1 MPKLETVKQ
10 LEEYRHRLLTHPDA
24 QASQILV
31 CGGPGCIP
39 MGSEEVAAAFR
50 RELKER
56 GPAVKVLLKESGCQ
70 GWCSKAVKVMIRPQ
84 EITYQQVTPQDVPE
98 IVAETLIQGKIL
110 DRLCYRDP
118 ADQTAKAHKSEIPF
132 YQGQQPLIL
141 GKMDLI
147 DPTSLD
153 DYLAAGGYRAIQ
165 QVLAQMSPEAVI
177 QAVDRSGLR
186 GRGGGGFPTG
196 RKWRFCREASGEVKY
211 LICNADE
218 GEGDPGAFMD
228 RVVME
233 GNPHAVLEGM
243 VIGGYAI
250 GAHQGFIYVRYE
262 YPLAVKRLSLAI
274 DQARQCGLLGA
285 NILGSGFAFE
295 VKISKGAGA
304 FVCGEET
311 ALIASMEGKIGEPRN
326 RPPYPAQHG
335 LWGKP
340 TLINN
345 VETLANLPEIIN
357 RGADWFAAI
366 GTEKSKG
373 TKVFSLVGAVNHTG
387 LVEVPMGTTLRQIVF
402 DLGGGIRDGGE
413 FKAVQ
418 TGGPSGGCIPKEYLD
433 LPVDYDS
440 LQSVGSIMGS
450 GLMIVMDQNSC
461 MVDVARYF
469 MSFLHDESCGKCTPC
484 REGTKQLLEIL
495 TEITQGRGQEE
506 YLVLMEELCATMRS
520 ASLCGL
526 GQSAVTPVLSTL
538 KYFREEYEAHIQ
550 QKKCPA
556 LVCRPL
562 LKYTIDPETC
572 TGCLACVLECPAEAI
587 QGEAG
592 EPHELDQEL
601 CVKCGMCHAVC
612 KFEAVKVES

>member
-1 MPKLETVKQ
+1 MTRLETVPQ
-10 LEEYRHRLLTHPDA
+10 LEEYRRRLLTHPDA
-24 QASQILV
+24 QALQILV
-31 CGGPGCIP
+31 CGGPGCLP
-39 MGSEEVAAAFR
+39 MGSEQVAAAFR

-84 EITYQQVTPQDVPE
+84 EITYQQVKPEDVPE
-98 IVAETLIQGKIL
+98 IVAETLVQGKIL
-110 DRLCYRDP
+110 DRLCYQDP
-118 ADQTAKAHKSEIPF
+118 ADQSAKAHKSEIPF
-132 YQGQQPLIL
+132 YQGQQPVVL

-153 DYLAAGGYRAIQ
+153 DYLAVGGYRALQ
-165 QVLAQMSPEAVI
+165 QLLEQMSPEAVI

-196 RKWRFCREASGEVKY
+196 RKWRLCREASGEVKY
-211 LICNADE
+211 LICNGD
-218 GEGDPGAFMD
+218 EGDPGAFMD
-228 RVVME
+228 RAVME

-243 VIGGYAI
+243 IIGGYAI
-250 GAHQGFIYVRYE
+250 GAHQGFIYVRHE

-285 NILGSGFAFE
+285 SILGSGFAFE

-311 ALIASMEGKIGEPRN
+311 ALIRSVEGDIGEPAP

-340 TLINN
+340 TVINN
-345 VETLANLPEIIN
+345 VETLANLPEIII
-357 RGADWFAAI
+357 RGAEWFAAM

-373 TKVFSLVGAVNHTG
+373 TKVFSLVGAVKYTG
-387 LVEVPMGTTLRQIVF
+387 LVEVPMGATLRQIVF

-450 GLMIVMDQNSC
+450 GGMIVMDQSSC

-484 REGTKQLLEIL
+484 REGTKQILEIL
-495 TEITQGRGQEE
+495 TEITQGRGSEE
-506 YLVLMEELCATMRS
+506 HLALMEELCATMAS

-526 GQSAVTPVLSTL
+526 GQSAVNPVLSTL

-550 QKKCPA
+550 QKRCPA

-572 TGCLACVLECPAEAI
+572 TGCLACVRECPAEAI
-587 QGEAG
+587 RGEAG
-592 EPHELDQEL
+592 EPQELDQEL
-601 CVKCGMCHAVC
+601 CVKCGMCYEIC
-612 KFEAVKVES
+612 KFTAVKVAS

>member
-1 MPKLETVKQ
+1 MPKFETIKQ
-10 LEEYRHRLLTHPDA
+10 LDDYRQRLLAGRDA
-24 QASQILV
+24 QALQVLV
-31 CGGPGCIP
+31 CGGPGCLP
-39 MGSEEVAAAFR
+39 MGSQEVAAAFR
-50 RELKER
+50 QELQQRELE
-56 GPAVKVLLKESGCQ
+56 AQVTLKESGCQ
-70 GWCSKAVKVMIRPQ
+70 GWCAKAVKVMLRPQ
-84 EITYQQVTPQDVPE
+84 EIAYQQVKPEDVPE

-132 YQGQQPLIL
+132 YQGQQPLVL

-153 DYLAAGGYRAIQ
+153 DYLTAGGYRAIQ

-211 LICNADE
+211 LICNGD
-218 GEGDPGAFMD
+218 EGDPGAFMD
-228 RVVME
+228 RAVME
-233 GNPHAVLEGM
+233 GDPHAVLEGM
-243 VIGGYAI
+243 VIGGFAI
-250 GAHQGFIYVRYE
+250 GAHQGYIYVRHE
-262 YPLAVKRLSLAI
+262 YPLAVKRLHLAI
-274 DQARQCGLLGA
+274 DQARQAGLLGD
-285 NILGSGFAFE
+285 NILGSGFNFDI
-295 VKISKGAGA
+295 KLSKGAGA

-311 ALIASMEGKIGEPRN
+311 ALIASVEGKIGEPRN
-326 RPPYPAQHG
+326 RPPYPVQHG

-340 TLINN
+340 TVINN
-345 VETLANLPEIIN
+345 VETWANVPLIIT

-366 GTEKSKG
+366 GTDQSKG

-387 LVEVPMGTTLRQIVF
+387 LVEVPMGTTLRQMVF
-402 DLGGGIRDGGE
+402 ELGGGIRGGGE
-413 FKAVQ
+413 FKAIQ
-418 TGGPSGGCIPKEYLD
+418 TGGPSGGCIPPQFLD

-450 GLMIVMDQNSC
+450 GGMIVMDTTSC

-469 MSFLHDESCGKCTPC
+469 MSFLHAESCGKCTPC